1 MNDEPCERCHLCID
15 DLVELHENHSDKLNL
30 WCGPLGL
37 WRTREDW
44 ERNRVCNE
52 QYCCDYPEGKTNP
65 FRCANAFLCGL
76 CKGILIAAIAW
87 PIYCVSMCLA
97 CVGYCATDQCCKYM
111 NYEKRA
117 ARWRAK
123 QPPTYAADQVEIA
136 VGKDVGTIVNSYM
149 QPGRQQMD

>member
-1 MNDEPCERCHLCID
+1 MNSEPCERCHLCID
-15 DLVELHENHSDKLNL
+15 DLVKLHGKHDVKMNL
-30 WCGPLGL
+30 CCGPLGCL
-37 WRTREDW
+37 APKENDCWR
-44 ERNRVCNE
+44 CNE
-52 QYCCDYPEGKTNP
+52 SYCCGQEDNP
-65 FRCANAFLCGL
+65 FDCANALLCGI
-76 CKGILIAAIAW
+76 CKGILIATVVW

-123 QPPTYAADQVEIA
+123 QPLTYAADQVEIA

-149 QPGRQQMD
+149 QPGRHQMD